1 MPRPAPGLSDYH
13 AGMLTIRRLGESLG
27 AEIGGVDLSRPLAED
42 VFAQVAKAFFDNEVV
57 VFRGQRLS
65 PAQQIAFTRRFGEL
79 EHHVRRESCLPGFP
93 EILIVSN
100 VLDERGRAIGAQD
113 AGRFWHSDLSYKRE
127 PSLLSALYALEVP
140 AKDGRALGDTGFVS
154 ATAAYAALPEETKRR
169 LQGLRNV
176 HSYRYYRAKNAEAQK
191 AEAAA
196 GGRAVQEH
204 VPSEEQLK
212 TVPDV
217 AMPVVR
223 THPVTGR
230 KALFVNEAHTSH
242 IPGLPGAQSEELL
255 ADLYAH
261 LARPEF
267 AYTHRW
273 QPGDLLMWDNCAVQ
287 HKATFDYA
295 LPLRRLMH
303 RTTVRGSAP
312 F

>member
-1 MPRPAPGLSDYH
+1 MVRV
-13 AGMLTIRRLGESLG
+13 TRLGERLG
-27 AEIGGVDLSRPLAED
+27 AEISGVDLSQPLSDELFAE
-42 VFAQVAKAFFDNEVV
+42 VAKAFFEHEVV
-57 VFRGQRLS
+57 VFRGQKLA
-65 PAQQIAFTRRFGEL
+65 PDQQVAFTRRFGEL

-93 EILIVSN
+93 QILVVSN
-100 VLDERGRAIGAQD
+100 VLDEQGRAIGAQD

-140 AKDGRALGDTGFVS
+140 VKDGRVLGETGFAS
-154 ATAAYAALPEETKRR
+154 ATAAYDALPQATKQR

-176 HSYRYYRAKNAEAQK
+176 HSYRYYRAKNAQAQK

-196 GGRAVQEH
+196 GVRAVQEH
-204 VPSEEQLK
+204 APSESQLA

-217 AMPVVR
+217 EMPVVR

-230 KALFVNEAHTSH
+230 KALFVNEAHTSR
-242 IPGLPGAQSEELL
+242 IVGLPQPEADRLLRELCE
-255 ADLYAH
+255 H
-261 LARPEF
+261 VVRPEF
-267 AYTHRW
+267 RYTHRRW
-273 QPGDLLMWDNCAVQ
+273 QAGDLLMWDNCAVQ

-303 RTTVRGSAP
+303 RTTVRGTAP

>member
-1 MPRPAPGLSDYH
+1 MRV
-13 AGMLTIRRLGESLG
+13 TKLGERLG
-27 AEIGGVDLSRPLAED
+27 AEISGVDLSRPLPDEL
-42 VFAQVAKAFFDNEVV
+42 FAQVAKAFFDHEVV
-57 VFRGQRLS
+57 VFRGQKLE
-65 PAQQIAFTRRFGEL
+65 PAQQVAFTRRFGEL

-100 VLDERGRAIGAQD
+100 VLDESGRAIGAQD

-140 AKDGRALGDTGFVS
+140 TKDGRVLGDTGFAS
-154 ATAAYAALPEETKRR
+154 ATAAYDALPDETKQR
-169 LQGLRNV
+169 LQRLRNV
-176 HSYRYYRAKNAEAQK
+176 HSYRYYRAKNAQAQR

-196 GGRAVQEH
+196 GLRVVQEH
-204 VPSEEQLK
+204 TPSEAQLA

-217 AMPVVR
+217 EMPVVR

-230 KALFVNEAHTSH
+230 KALFVNEAHTSRLV
-242 IPGLPGAQSEELL
+242 GLPEAEADRLLSELCR
-255 ADLYAH
+255 H
-261 LARPEF
+261 IIRPEF
-267 AYTHRW
+267 TYLHRW
-273 QPGDLLMWDNCAVQ
+273 QPGDLLMWDNCAAQ

>member
-1 MPRPAPGLSDYH
+1 M
-13 AGMLTIRRLGESLG
+13 IEVRRLAAALG
-27 AEIGGVDLSRPLAED
+27 AEIHGVDLSRPLSEEL
-42 VFAQVAKAFFDNEVV
+42 FAQVAKAFFEHQVV
-57 VFRGQRLS
+57 VFRDQKLTPGQ
-65 PAQQIAFTRRFGEL
+65 QVAFTRRFGEL

-100 VLDERGRAIGAQD
+100 VLDESGRAIGAQD

-140 AKDGRALGDTGFVS
+140 MKDGRVLGDTGFAS
-154 ATAAYAALPEETKRR
+154 AVAAYEALSEEKKKRLER
-169 LQGLRNV
+169 LRNV
-176 HSYRYYRAKNAEAQK
+176 HSYRYYRAKNAQAQK
-191 AEAAA
+191 DEAAA
-196 GGRAVQEH
+196 GLRVVQEH
-204 VPSEEQLK
+204 TPTQAQLA

-217 AMPVVR
+217 EMPLVR

-242 IPGLPGAQSEELL
+242 IVGLPEAEARALL
-255 ADLYAH
+255 DDLCRH
-261 LARPEF
+261 VIRPEF
-267 AYTHRW
+267 TYTHRW

>member
-1 MPRPAPGLSDYH
+1 
-13 AGMLTIRRLGESLG
+13 MLTVKRLGRGLG
-27 AEIGGVDLSRPLAED
+27 AEVGGVDLSRPLD
-42 VFAQVAKAFFDNEVV
+42 DDSFAQVASACFENEVV
-57 VFRGQRLS
+57 VFRAQRLS
-65 PAQQIAFTRRFGEL
+65 PEQQIAFTRRFGEL

-93 EILIVSN
+93 EILVVSN
-100 VLDERGRAIGAQD
+100 VLDERGRAIGVQD

-140 AKDGRALGDTGFVS
+140 VKEGRALGDTGFVS
-154 ATAAYAALPEETKRR
+154 ATAAYAALPDEAKLR

-191 AEAAA
+191 AEADAR
-196 GGRAVQEH
+196 GRVVQEH

-217 AMPVVR
+217 EMPVVR

-242 IPGLPGAQSEELL
+242 VVGLTKAESEALL
-255 ADLYAH
+255 AGLYAH
-261 LARPEF
+261 LVRPEL

-287 HKATFDYA
+287 HKASFDYA
-295 LPLRRLMH
+295 LPLRRRMH